1 MEIRKIS
8 FIEVKTPCANIF
20 SKFPMP
26 RLGAVLLST
35 ILRENGYD
43 VKVFIE
49 NLADP
54 DWTFIM
60 DSDLVCIS
68 TITSTAFRAYEIG
81 DILKAKGIPVIM
93 GGAHPSFLPE
103 ESLAHCDYVVRGE
116 GDITLLEVLSNL
128 QKGKPELSSISGL
141 SYRDKSGKVCHT
153 PQRPLLEDLD
163 SLPEPDFSLVH
174 KWKLSNNYPIAT
186 SRGCPFNCNFCS
198 VVHMFGRKC
207 RFRSVEGT
215 VGNIKR
221 ATSIT
226 KATKFFVDDNFAADK
241 ARTKEIL
248 RGMIAE
254 GIKTKW
260 SAQVRTDVAR
270 DDELL
275 NLMADSGCVNTFI
288 GFESI
293 NSETL
298 KAYNKKQD
306 LDDIVR
312 CIRKVRERGIRI
324 HGMFVLGAD
333 TDDVDT
339 IRRTADFASM
349 HGINTVQFMVLT
361 PLPGT
366 AFYNEMKAA
375 GRLLHNDWNKYDML
389 HIVFRPANI
398 SPETLYVEH
407 MKAVGRFYSWKYIFK
422 NLSRLDFFHAALGLY
437 GKKAAK
443 DLLAEAEQNA
453 DGHVAARGTL
463 EHRAS

>member
-1 MEIRKIS
+1 MEIKKIS
-8 FIEVKTPCANIF
+8 FIEVKAPCANIF

-35 ILRENGYD
+35 LLKERGYNAR
-43 VKVFIE
+43 VFIE
-49 NLADP
+49 DLAEP
-54 DWTFIM
+54 DWSFILS
-60 DSDLVCIS
+60 SDLVCIS

-93 GGAHPSFLPE
+93 GGAHPSFLPDE
-103 ESLAHCDYVVRGE
+103 TLSHCDYVVRGE
-116 GDITLLEVLSNL
+116 GDITLLELLNNL
-128 QKGKPELSSISGL
+128 EKGKPDLSSIDGL
-141 SYRDKSGKVCHT
+141 SYRDETGAVCHT
-153 PQRPLLEDLD
+153 PQRPLIEDLD
-163 SLPEPDFSLVH
+163 SLPEPDFGLVH
-174 KWKLSNNYPIAT
+174 KWKLTNTYPIAT

-215 VGNIKR
+215 VGHIKR

-254 GIKTKW
+254 RIKTKW

-275 NLMADSGCVNTFI
+275 KLMADSGCVNTFI

-293 NSETL
+293 NPETL
-298 KAYNKKQD
+298 KAYNKRQD
-306 LDDIVR
+306 LNDIVK
-312 CIRKVRERGIRI
+312 CIRKVKDHGIRI

-333 TDDVDT
+333 TDNVDT
-339 IRRTADFASM
+339 IRKTSDFASK
-349 HGINTVQFMVLT
+349 HGINTVQFMILT

-366 AFYNEMKAA
+366 AFYNEMKTS

-389 HIVFRPANI
+389 HIVFRPGDV
-398 SPETLYVEH
+398 SPATLRREH
-407 MKAVGRFYSWKYIFK
+407 IRAIGNFYSWKYVFR

-437 GKKAAK
+437 GRKAAK
-443 DLLAEAEQNA
+443 DLIAEAKHGSE
-453 DGHVAARGTL
+453 DCFAATEALGGRT
-463 EHRAS
+463 S

>member
-1 MEIRKIS
+1 MVIKKIS
-8 FIEVKTPCANIF
+8 FIEVKSPCANIF

-35 ILRENGYD
+35 ILKENGYN
-43 VKVFIE
+43 VRVFIE
-49 NLADP
+49 DLADP
-54 DWTFIM
+54 DWTFIA

-68 TITSTAFRAYEIG
+68 TITSTALRAYETG
-81 DILKAKGIPVIM
+81 DILRAKGIPVVM
-93 GGAHPSFLPE
+93 GGAHPSFLPDE
-103 ESLAHCDYVVRGE
+103 ALEHSDYVVRGE
-116 GDITLLEVLSNL
+116 GDITLFELLRYLE
-128 QKGKPELSSISGL
+128 KGKPELSSINGL
-141 SYRDKSGKVCHT
+141 SYRDKSGRICHT
-153 PQRPLLEDLD
+153 PQRPLLENLD
-163 SLPEPDFSLVH
+163 SLPNPDFSLVH
-174 KWKLSNNYPIAT
+174 KWKPSNTYPVAT

-198 VVHMFGRKC
+198 VVNMFGRKC
-207 RFRSVEGT
+207 RFRSVEAT
-215 VGNIKR
+215 VGHMKHV
-221 ATSIT
+221 ASIS

-248 RGMIAE
+248 RSMIAE

-275 NLMADSGCVNTFI
+275 KLMADSGCVNTFI

-293 NSETL
+293 NPDTL

-306 LDDIVR
+306 LDDIVK
-312 CIRKVRERGIRI
+312 CIRKVRDHGIRI

-339 IRRTADFASM
+339 IRKTADFASK
-349 HGINTVQFMVLT
+349 HGINTVQFMILT

-366 AFYNEMKAA
+366 AFYNEMKTS
-375 GRLLHNDWNKYDML
+375 GRLIHSDWSKYDML
-389 HIVFRPANI
+389 HIVFRPENI

-422 NLSRLDFFHAALGLY
+422 NLSRFDFFHAALGLY

-443 DLLAEAEQNA
+443 DLLAEAAVQSGA
-453 DGHVAARGTL
+453 G
-463 EHRAS
+463 

>member
-1 MEIRKIS
+1 MEVKNIS
-8 FIEVKTPCANIF
+8 FIEVKSPCANIF

-35 ILRENGYD
+35 ILKEKGYN
-43 VKVFIE
+43 VRVFIE
-49 NLADP
+49 DLAEP
-54 DWTFIM
+54 DWSFIM
-60 DSDLVCIS
+60 NSDLVCIS
-68 TITSTAFRAYEIG
+68 TITSTALRAYETG

-93 GGAHPSFLPE
+93 GGAHPSFLPDE
-103 ESLAHCDYVVRGE
+103 TLAHCDYVVRGE
-116 GDITLLEVLSNL
+116 GDMTLFELLSHLE
-128 QKGKPELSSISGL
+128 KGKPELSSINGL
-141 SYRDKSGKVCHT
+141 SYRDKSGAIRHT

-163 SLPEPDFSLVH
+163 SLPDPDFSLVH
-174 KWKLSNNYPIAT
+174 KWKPSNTYPVAT

-198 VVHMFGRKC
+198 VVNMFGRKC
-207 RFRSVEGT
+207 RFRSVEAT
-215 VGNIKR
+215 VGHMKHV
-221 ATSIT
+221 ASISR
-226 KATKFFVDDNFAADK
+226 ATKFFVDDNFAADK

-254 GIKTKW
+254 RIKTKW

-275 NLMADSGCVNTFI
+275 KLMADSGCVNTFI

-293 NSETL
+293 NSDTL

-306 LDDIVR
+306 LDDIVK
-312 CIRKVRERGIRI
+312 CIRKVKDHGIRI

-339 IRRTADFASM
+339 IRKTADFASR

-366 AFYNEMKAA
+366 AFYKEMKTS
-375 GRLLHNDWNKYDML
+375 GRLLHNDWSKYDML
-389 HIVFRPANI
+389 HIVFRPENI
-398 SPETLYVEH
+398 SPDTLYVEH
-407 MKAVGRFYSWKYIFK
+407 MKAVGRFYSWKYIFR
-422 NLSRLDFFHAALGLY
+422 NLSRFDFFHAAVGLY

-443 DLLAEAEQNA
+443 DLLAEATAQNSP
-453 DGHVAARGTL
+453 GY
-463 EHRAS
+463 